1 MYCLQCGSHNP
12 DNAAFCEI
20 CGEQLEKGT
29 SPPPVMPLGEVPVSV
44 DTQSPAG
51 EYIPTG
57 QEMPPLVSFP
67 ISQENPTIHYVAQP
81 GYGMPQSYPPSAYT
95 PVDQYQA
102 AEMFGSSQPA
112 YTEQSSSSIEN
123 DQTIPQKPP
132 LQPGRP
138 PYDHP
143 EALTTPPPVAPEPW
157 YKKMAKPLPVWAF
170 LSIIVAAVALLVVL
184 QLTGSD
190 WAAGAMHLAIG
201 AGIIAVVIA
210 LATVVRT
217 FLGMGAKTNP
227 RRVFQFVSAGLSILL
242 LLALCLVGLTQQ
254 STIHSLQAH
263 NLEGQ
268 QQWQFAINE
277 YQLAGEGAPASE
289 NIARVYSEWGEQF
302 NSQQRYEDAFA
313 KFNIVMNNYSSATS
327 GVDRARSDTIKAYL
341 GWGQQASQQHD
352 YTAATSHYDALLQL
366 SYCTTTCQ
374 AQASSLNATAYYN
387 LAESQ
392 LAAKNYADAINTF
405 QTVVSRFANSP
416 EAIKLHEDYAKAL
429 LGHGQQQLTSASCSS
444 AIPTYQQLSS
454 QFGDTPEGQQATSAL
469 KAPQPVKGR
478 FVKAVPNNTSL
489 TQEAA
494 LMQGLKQSLPT
505 NQFFQMLSSSPT
517 AIIQSDGSFSF
528 KPIKQGSYDLAWG
541 TNNNV
546 TGSQSF
552 VSYFKQN
559 DGSPIYVA
567 NVGPL
572 CAFDFGN
579 ISQDIPVAQ

>member
-20 CGEQLEKGT
+20 CGKQLEKGT
-29 SPPPVMPLGEVPVSV
+29 SPPPVMPIGEVPVSV

-67 ISQENPTIHYVAQP
+67 ISQEDPTIHYVAQP

-102 AEMFGSSQPA
+102 AEMFGSSRPA

-123 DQTIPQKPP
+123 DQTIPQMPS
-132 LQPGRP
+132 LQPDRL

-157 YKKMAKPLPVWAF
+157 YKTLAKPMPIWAF
-170 LSIIVAAVALLVVL
+170 IVCIVAVVGLLVVL

-242 LLALCLVGLTQQ
+242 LLAFCLVGLTQQ

-268 QQWQFAINE
+268 QQWQLAINE

-289 NIARVYSEWGEQF
+289 NIARVYNEWGEQF

-313 KFNIVMNNYSSATS
+313 KFNIVMNNYGSATS
-327 GVDRARSDTIKAYL
+327 GVDRAWSDTIKAYL

-374 AQASSLNATAYYN
+374 AQASALDATASYN
-387 LAESQ
+387 LGESQ
-392 LAAKNYADAINTF
+392 LAAKNYTDAINTF
-405 QTVVSRFANSP
+405 GIVMSRFPSSP
-416 EAIKLHEDYAKAL
+416 EAQKLHGDLARAL
-429 LGHGQQQLTSASCSS
+429 FGQGQQQLAALCTS
-444 AIPTYQQLSS
+444 AIPIYQQLST
-454 QFGDTPEGQQATSAL
+454 QFADTPEGQQAKTAL
-469 KAPQPVKGR
+469 AAPQPVKGH
-478 FVKAVPNNTSL
+478 FIGVVPNNTSL

-494 LMQGLKQSLPT
+494 LMQGLRQDLPT

-517 AIIQSDGSFSF
+517 AIIQSNGSFSF

-552 VSYFKQN
+552 VSYFKQS
-559 DGSPIYVA
+559 DGSPVYVA

-572 CAFDFGN
+572 CPYDFGDINQN
-579 ISQDIPVAQ
+579 IPAAS